1 MSFEAVVAVLTT
13 VLSVGVK
20 VIGMPDQIKANRQRK
35 STEGLSHWFMLCTLA
50 SYVMWVIHGLLV
62 HDLSL
67 IIGQGLGVLVTAV
80 IVGQMIAYRKPTS
93 KLAHPLKFAMT
104 WVSTK
109 VQHVVLWSKISI
121 KRVVPD

>member
-35 STEGLSHWFMLCTLA
+35 STEGLSHWFMICTLA
-50 SYVMWVIHGLLV
+50 SYVMWVVHGFLV
-62 HDLSL
+62 HDMSL
-67 IIGQGLGVLVTAV
+67 IIGQSLGVLVTAV
-80 IVGQMIAYRKPTS
+80 IIGQMIAYRKATPKFTNPVKS
-93 KLAHPLKFAMT
+93 LASWIGTKL
-104 WVSTK
+104 
-109 VQHVVLWSKISI
+109 QHISLRPKISI

>member
-35 STEGLSHWFMLCTLA
+35 STEGLSNWFMICTLA

-62 HDLSL
+62 HDETL
-67 IIGQGLGVLVTAV
+67 IIGQSLGVLVTAV
-80 IVGQMIAYRKPTS
+80 IVGQMIIYRKPT
-93 KLAHPLKFAMT
+93 PKFANPVKRFAV
-104 WVSTK
+104 WVSTTT
-109 VQHVVLWSKISI
+109 QHISLRPRI
-121 KRVVPD
+121 STKRVVQD